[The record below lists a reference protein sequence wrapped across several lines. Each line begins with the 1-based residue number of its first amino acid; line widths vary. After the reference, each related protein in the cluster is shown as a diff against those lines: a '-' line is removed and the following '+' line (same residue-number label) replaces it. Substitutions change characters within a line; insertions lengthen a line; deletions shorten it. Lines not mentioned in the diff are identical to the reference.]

1 MTKNLKI
8 LGSMTVAGAVLAGSM
23 GFNHADA
30 AEQYSEVNDDNAV
43 DIVKDVGSDQ
53 GMNPDLG
60 EYSDPKD
67 KGDYYEIHM
76 HNKSHV
82 GGNVYRVY
90 KDGEVK
96 SSGLANDE
104 FTKLGSYDLAEDN
117 NQTSESEQ
125 PQAENNNEQQATS
138 ETSTTQNPKANNQAN
153 ELPESGQNDNTTINI
168 IIGSMALVLGIGV
181 LVSRKFAKK

>member
-8 LGSMTVAGAVLAGSM
+8 LVSMTVAGAVLAGSM
-23 GFNHADA
+23 GFNYADA

-43 DIVKDVGSDQ
+43 DIVKDVGSDH

-82 GGNVYRVY
+82 GGSVYRVY

-104 FTKLGSYDLAEDN
+104 FTKFGSYDLAEDN

-125 PQAENNNEQQATS
+125 PKAENNNEQQATS

-153 ELPESGQNDNTTINI
+153 ELPESGQNDNTAINI

>member
-1 MTKNLKI
+1 MSKNLKI
-8 LGSMTVAGAVLAGSM
+8 LSSMTISGAVLAGSM

-43 DIVKDVGSDQ
+43 DIVKDVSSDH
-53 GMNPDLG
+53 GMNPDIG

-82 GGNVYRVY
+82 GGSVYRVY

-104 FTKLGSYDLAEDN
+104 FTKFGSYDLAEDN

-125 PQAENNNEQQATS
+125 PKAENNNGQQDA
-138 ETSTTQNPKANNQAN
+138 STAKTDQNQKVNNQTT
-153 ELPESGQNDNTTINI
+153 ELPDSGQNDNTAVNI

-181 LVSRKFAKK
+181 LASRKFAKK

>member
-1 MTKNLKI
+1 MTKSLKI
-8 LGSMTVAGAVLAGSM
+8 LGSMTVVGAVLAGST
-23 GFNHADA
+23 GFNHVDA
-30 AEQYSEVNDDNAV
+30 TEQYSEVNDDNAV
-43 DIVKDVGSDQ
+43 DIVKDVGSDH
-53 GMNPDLG
+53 GMNPDIG

-104 FTKLGSYDLAEDN
+104 FTKFGSYDLAEDN

-125 PQAENNNEQQATS
+125 PKAENNNEQQATS

-168 IIGSMALVLGIGV
+168 IIGSMALALGIGA
-181 LVSRKFAKK
+181 LASRKFAKK

>member
-43 DIVKDVGSDQ
+43 DIVKDVGSDH

-125 PQAENNNEQQATS
+125 PKAENNNEQQYD
-138 ETSTTQNPKANNQAN
+138 STAKTAQNQKTNNQAN
-153 ELPESGQNDNTTINI
+153 ELPESGQNDNTAINI
-168 IIGSMALVLGIGV
+168 IIGAMALVLGIGV